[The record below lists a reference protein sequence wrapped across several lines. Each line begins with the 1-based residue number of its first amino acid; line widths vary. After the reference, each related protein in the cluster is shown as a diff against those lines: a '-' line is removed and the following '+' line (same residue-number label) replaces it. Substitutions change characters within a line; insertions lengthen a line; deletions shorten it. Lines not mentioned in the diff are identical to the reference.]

1 VPGGTQY
8 TDQEN
13 QGLLWAFSG
22 DARRSGV
29 FHCQMESRS
38 TRSGGVM
45 LADWAY
51 QKPSETRN
59 VRQSPL
65 KAKPRRLPCES
76 VDKEIDRWVNDAT
89 LRPF

>member
-1 VPGGTQY
+1 
-8 TDQEN
+8 
-13 QGLLWAFSG
+13 
-22 DARRSGV
+22 
-29 FHCQMESRS
+29 
-38 TRSGGVM
+38 M